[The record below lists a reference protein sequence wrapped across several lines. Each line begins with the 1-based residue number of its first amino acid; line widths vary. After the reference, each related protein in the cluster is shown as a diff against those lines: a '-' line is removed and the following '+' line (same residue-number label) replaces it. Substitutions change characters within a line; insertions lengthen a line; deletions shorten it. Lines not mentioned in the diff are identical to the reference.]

1 MSASPSSQI
10 DSPSRIIKADTIT
23 ERERLTSNIGVIT
36 KDKIDPPKKNDNNT
50 SKGNKPRAI

>member
-1 MSASPSSQI
+1 MSARPSSQI

-23 ERERLTSNIGVIT
+23 ERARLTSNIGVMT

-50 SKGNKPRAI
+50 SKGNMEKSF